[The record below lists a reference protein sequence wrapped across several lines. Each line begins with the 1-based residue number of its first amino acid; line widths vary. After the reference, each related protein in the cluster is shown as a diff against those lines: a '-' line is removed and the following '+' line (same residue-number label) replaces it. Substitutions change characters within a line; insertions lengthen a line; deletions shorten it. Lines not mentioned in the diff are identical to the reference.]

1 MLINES
7 KHTCSSSLSMLLDDG
22 FICITISIT
31 LGIQD
36 TMSAILYLMFFQ
48 SVVRVVF
55 VQCYDEEY
63 KNNSKKQKG
72 EKKRK
77 GLQLDLHGNTFYR
90 LIIVIPLCKCY
101 R

>member
-63 KNNSKKQKG
+63 KNNSKKLKG
-72 EKKRK
+72 EKKKK
-77 GLQLDLHGNTFYR
+77 GTTTR
-90 LIIVIPLCKCY
+90 LAWKHIL
-101 R
+101 